1 MADLEERIEV
11 SNEAEMLEI
20 RKNQA
25 ESFLDREITNNSST
39 AFLLLP
45 FLMFIALCLLY
56 VSWFNFWSVLI
67 ILFIVLCVF
76 GAIGIIDENRKF
88 KKYLHLI
95 STDISV
101 LEEVERLMK
110 IKKEQ
115 DARQE
120 AIKKH
125 NDEVKA
131 MNYKLSH
138 PKCPNCGST
147 NTKQISNVN
156 RAASVAMWGLAS
168 SKIGKQYQCNQ
179 CNHKW

>member
-76 GAIGIIDENRKF
+76 GAIGILDEN
-88 KKYLHLI
+88 
-95 STDISV
+95 
-101 LEEVERLMK
+101 
-110 IKKEQ
+110 
-115 DARQE
+115 
-120 AIKKH
+120 
-125 NDEVKA
+125 
-131 MNYKLSH
+131 
-138 PKCPNCGST
+138 
-147 NTKQISNVN
+147 
-156 RAASVAMWGLAS
+156 
-168 SKIGKQYQCNQ
+168 
-179 CNHKW
+179 

>member
-1 MADLEERIEV
+1 ME
-11 SNEAEMLEI
+11 
-20 RKNQA
+20 
-25 ESFLDREITNNSST
+25 
-39 AFLLLP
+39 
-45 FLMFIALCLLY
+45 
-56 VSWFNFWSVLI
+56 LI
-67 ILFIVLCVF
+67 
-76 GAIGIIDENRKF
+76 
-88 KKYLHLI
+88 Y
-95 STDISV
+95 TDISI
-101 LEEVERLMK
+101 LEEVERLMQ

-131 MNYKLSH
+131 INYKLSH

>member
-1 MADLEERIEV
+1 MADIERTEIF
-11 SNEAEMLEI
+11 NENELLGI

-25 ESFLDREITNNSST
+25 DVFLHKEVANNNT
-39 AFLLLP
+39 IAFLLVP
-45 FLMFIALCLLY
+45 FLLFISLCWLWI
-56 VSWFNFWSVLI
+56 SWFNFWSVLLI
-67 ILFIVLCVF
+67 IFIAFCVF
-76 GAIGIIDENRKF
+76 GEIGILQENKKF
-88 KKYLHLI
+88 KKYLELI
-95 STDISV
+95 YTDVSI

-120 AIKKH
+120 AIKKQ

-138 PKCPNCGST
+138 PQCPNCGST
-147 NTKQISNVN
+147 NTKQISNAN
-156 RAASVAMWGLAS
+156 RVASVAMWGLAS
-168 SKIGKQYQCNQ
+168 SKIGKQYQCNR